1 MDNYFTQILEC
12 ESWIPLNLPSFS
24 KYCVNVH
31 PYLKSLPWYH
41 KKCYIYDW
49 NSKNFNN
56 ATSLPPLTNYIR
68 EDIAKFTWGTR
79 YCKQAEGCMIFHLAH
94 EIFINVGMEMSI
106 KRLLLSF
113 IYTLFLSKPQQA
125 EILNL
130 FCFFRTDICIKG
142 SLNMSVTSMDMEPMV
157 HWSHHQHR
165 QPTYTEHQPPV
176 EVI

>member
-1 MDNYFTQILEC
+1 MYPNVTKKHARGQLPYSNFKIGKSNT
-12 ESWIPLNLPSFS
+12 PTNLPSFS

-41 KKCYIYDW
+41 KKFYIYDW

-113 IYTLFLSKPQQA
+113 IYTLFYQNPSELK
-125 EILNL
+125 
-130 FCFFRTDICIKG
+130 F
-142 SLNMSVTSMDMEPMV
+142 
-157 HWSHHQHR
+157 
-165 QPTYTEHQPPV
+165 
-176 EVI
+176 